1 MCNKSEKEMY
11 DMSNISLEYAM
22 NKTKEFY
29 NKVEERKN
37 SNKNTKSIPTIPVN
51 ELLVYK
57 IAKEMMKKLDDEE

>member
-11 DMSNISLEYAM
+11 DMSNINLEYAM